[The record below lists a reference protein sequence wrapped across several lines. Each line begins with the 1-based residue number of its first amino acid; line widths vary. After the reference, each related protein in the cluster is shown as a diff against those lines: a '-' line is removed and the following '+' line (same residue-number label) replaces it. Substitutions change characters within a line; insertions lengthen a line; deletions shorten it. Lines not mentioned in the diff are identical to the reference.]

1 MNNSSNY
8 LLKIVIL
15 AIVIITVGLLVH
27 VNMNMNMDI
36 SALKSVFDKVGPQ
49 MLSVAI
55 IIIGLIV
62 FFAIVE
68 LKMTPIKDQQ
78 VQKVVNIEAF
88 DNNANND
95 NGFCKTHEGDRNK
108 LQESC
113 SKMTKDNCLAT
124 SCCVYALM
132 DGKEQCHSG
141 DMNGPTFKRDKN
153 GKTKN
158 IDYYYFR
165 NKCIGTGCK

>member
-1 MNNSSNY
+1 MNNSSDH
-8 LLKIVIL
+8 LLKIVVLTIL
-15 AIVIITVGLLVH
+15 VITVGLLVH
-27 VNMNMNMDI
+27 VNMEI
-36 SALKSVFDKVGPQ
+36 SELKNVFNLVGPQ
-49 MLSVAI
+49 MLSIAI
-55 IIIGLIV
+55 IMIGLIV
-62 FFAIVE
+62 FFAIIE
-68 LKMTPIKDQQ
+68 LKMTPIQDPQI
-78 VQKVVNIEAF
+78 QKVVNIEAF

-113 SKMTKDNCLAT
+113 SGMTKDNCLAT

-141 DMNGPTFKRDKN
+141 DINGPTFKRDKN
-153 GKTKN
+153 GKSKN

-165 NKCIGTGCK
+165 NKCIGKGCE

>member
-1 MNNSSNY
+1 MSANNSSES

-15 AIVIITVGLLVH
+15 SIVVITVGLLVH
-27 VNMNMNMDI
+27 VHVDTTLFRN
-36 SALKSVFDKVGPQ
+36 VFDKVGPQ
-49 MLSVAI
+49 VLSVSI
-55 IIIGLIV
+55 IMIGLIV
-62 FFAIVE
+62 FFAIIE
-68 LKMTPIKDQQ
+68 LKMTPIKDVQ
-78 VQKVVNIEAF
+78 VQKVVNIEGF

-113 SKMTKDNCLAT
+113 SEMTKDNCLAT

-141 DMNGPTFKRDKN
+141 DINGPTFKRDEN
-153 GKTKN
+153 GKSKN

-165 NKCIGTGCK
+165 NKCIGKGCE

>member
-1 MNNSSNY
+1 MNNSSNH

-15 AIVIITVGLLVH
+15 TIVVITVGLLVH
-27 VNMNMNMDI
+27 VNMDI
-36 SALKSVFDKVGPQ
+36 STFKSLFGKVGPH

-55 IIIGLIV
+55 IMIGLIV
-62 FFAIVE
+62 FFAIIE
-68 LKMTPIKDQQ
+68 LKMTPLQDRQ
-78 VQKVVNIEAF
+78 VEKVVNIEAF
-88 DNNANND
+88 DNNDTNANND

-124 SCCVYALM
+124 SCCVYAFM

-141 DMNGPTFKRDKN
+141 DINGPTFKRDKN
-153 GKTKN
+153 GKSKN

>member
-1 MNNSSNY
+1 MNNSSES
-8 LLKIVIL
+8 LLKTVIL
-15 AIVIITVGLLVH
+15 LIVVITVGLLVH
-27 VNMNMNMDI
+27 VHIDTTLFI
-36 SALKSVFDKVGPQ
+36 SVFDKVGPQ
-49 MLSVAI
+49 MLSVSI
-55 IIIGLIV
+55 IMIGLIV
-62 FFAIVE
+62 FFAIIE
-68 LKMTPIKDQQ
+68 LKMTPIKDVQ
-78 VQKVVNIEAF
+78 VQKVVNIEGF

-113 SKMTKDNCLAT
+113 SEMTKDNCLAT

-141 DMNGPTFKRDKN
+141 DINGPTFKRDEN
-153 GKTKN
+153 GKSKN

-165 NKCIGTGCK
+165 NKCIGKGCE